1 MRKFRLFAV
10 AVLTGLL
17 AGCSNTATFDYAS
30 SQGTM
35 ARFREAGAAKKT
47 VAVLPVMDQRGIQ
60 TDPSAE
66 PGEEGGSFYLG
77 FIPLFP
83 FGYVIKPEPEKSDDF
98 VSLGYFHFDPQNDLA
113 NAEFMSLKTSNL
125 FAEVTRASNLLRA
138 ETDYIW
144 RSAVTN
150 TCYRGK
156 FLTYGLTY
164 FGALPLWIIGIPSG
178 VSSNELGMRFELVE
192 RASGK
197 TVWQYEYN
205 GSDFILHWIYARIG
219 EDTIWYPRLMKQA
232 MNQALA
238 DLAKKDQL

>member
-1 MRKFRLFAV
+1 
-10 AVLTGLL
+10 
-17 AGCSNTATFDYAS
+17 
-30 SQGTM
+30 
-35 ARFREAGAAKKT
+35 
-47 VAVLPVMDQRGIQ
+47 
-60 TDPSAE
+60 
-66 PGEEGGSFYLG
+66 
-77 FIPLFP
+77 
-83 FGYVIKPEPEKSDDF
+83 
-98 VSLGYFHFDPQNDLA
+98 
-113 NAEFMSLKTSNL
+113 MSLKTSNL

>member
-98 VSLGYFHFDPQNDLA
+98 VSLGYFHFDP
-113 NAEFMSLKTSNL
+113 
-125 FAEVTRASNLLRA
+125 
-138 ETDYIW
+138 
-144 RSAVTN
+144 
-150 TCYRGK
+150 
-156 FLTYGLTY
+156 
-164 FGALPLWIIGIPSG
+164 
-178 VSSNELGMRFELVE
+178 
-192 RASGK
+192 
-197 TVWQYEYN
+197 
-205 GSDFILHWIYARIG
+205 
-219 EDTIWYPRLMKQA
+219 
-232 MNQALA
+232 
-238 DLAKKDQL
+238 